1 MSRTCVWPWNASS
14 RAGFSVPS
22 AHPVR
27 ARSAA
32 GATAQ
37 RRPERGSVLVI
48 SMLIL
53 VLLSLVGV
61 MATTTSHFE
70 IQLAGNTKFQ
80 KGAFF
85 HTDSAVYAT
94 PKVITAVIETN
105 EDDPIPALPGGAFLD
120 ADPEDFRKELVL
132 DNRWDP
138 EPDIAWPFGP
148 VVDVRRMGQVP
159 LPGGGGGGG
168 VEFLSMS
175 GSAGGGGGGSGYAIY
190 YDMESTGRG
199 VGSARSRIYARY
211 QNIPGVPGGL

>member
-1 MSRTCVWPWNASS
+1 MSRTCVWPWSASS
-14 RAGFSVPS
+14 RAGSSGPFGY
-22 AHPVR
+22 PVR
-27 ARSAA
+27 AGSVP

-37 RRPERGSVLVI
+37 RPAERGSVLVI

-53 VLLSLVGV
+53 VLLSLVGIA
-61 MATTTSHFE
+61 ATTTSHFE

-85 HTDSAVYAT
+85 HTDSAIYTT

-120 ADPEDFRKELVL
+120 ANLEDFRKELVL

-168 VEFLSMS
+168 VGWAISYALVALAGLHVLASLKHHFLDRDRTLLRMLRPET
-175 GSAGGGGGGSGYAIY
+175 A
-190 YDMESTGRG
+190 ERF
-199 VGSARSRIYARY
+199 
-211 QNIPGVPGGL
+211 IPKERQP